1 MTYEQMI
8 KHKLNA
14 RDCYVLEKLK
24 QGASTPTGLADELNS
39 TANITLITNRLY
51 AKGLIN
57 RRKKQGGDRR
67 VIVITLTKK
76 GRRIIN
82 E

>member
-8 KHKLNA
+8 KRGLNA
-14 RDCYVLEKLK
+14 RDCVVLEKLE

-57 RRKKQGGDRR
+57 RRKKKAGDRR
-67 VIVITLTKK
+67 VIIITLTQK
-76 GRRIIN
+76 GRRVIN